1 MKFYATV
8 AWRNIIRNKRR
19 SLITGL
25 AMAISVSLC
34 MAMIGIND
42 GFYQAFYD
50 VMVTHRLGHIQIRH
64 PDFAKSQSL
73 YDTLNNTDDLL
84 EHIKTVEHA
93 SAVTGRVYG
102 NGLVS
107 GDGISNGAQIVGV
120 YPELESTFSSIT
132 DQLTIGT
139 YLTNESA
146 VHNEVVLGA
155 DLAKGLGVTLGDE
168 VFVFSQGSDG
178 SMVYDLYTT
187 IGIYK
192 SGNMMTDRSMQI
204 HITDAQE
211 LFLLDQ
217 QLHEIMVLVD
227 TEKAIVQTQQTIQR
241 APFVEDTTN
250 ISIQTWWET
259 SPQTLDLM
267 GFRDIGTTIFLS
279 VVFFIAGFGILNTMV
294 MSVFERTTE
303 IGLLKAL
310 GLRPYQ
316 IVWLVVLEVII
327 LSFIAGIFGFLVGV
341 GLDLY
346 LMNFGIDI
354 SNGTS
359 EPVAIM
365 GAYLEPRVFAVIKED
380 LFFTPVTSLFWISV
394 LASIWPAI
402 RASQLDPVTALRSE

>member
-1 MKFYATV
+1 MKFYLTV

-73 YDTLNNTDDLL
+73 YDTLEDTDALLNTISELP
-84 EHIKTVEHA
+84 TTTA
-93 SAVTGRVYG
+93 STGRLYG

-107 GDGISNGAQIVGV
+107 GDGISNGAQVIGV
-120 YPELESTFSSIT
+120 YPELEQQFSSIQ
-132 DQLTIGT
+132 DQIIDGS
-139 YLTNESA
+139 YLSNTSADGNET
-146 VHNEVVLGA
+146 VVGA
-155 DLAKGLGVTLGDE
+155 DLAKGLGITVGDE

-178 SMVYDLYTT
+178 SMVYDLYQT

-192 SGNMMTDRSMQI
+192 SGNMMTDRSMQL
-204 HITDAQE
+204 HVDDAQE
-211 LFLLDQ
+211 LFLLDNR
-217 QLHEIMVLVD
+217 LHEVLVLVEDD
-227 TEKAIVQTQQTIQR
+227 TAIVPTQQVLNDK
-241 APFVEDTTN
+241 PFAQERTTV
-250 ISIQTWWET
+250 SIQTWWES
-259 SPQTLDLM
+259 SPQTLELM
-267 GFRDIGTTIFLS
+267 GFRDVGTTIFLS

-327 LSFIAGIFGFLVGV
+327 LSTIAGIIGFATGV

-346 LMNFGIDI
+346 LINFGIDI
-354 SNGTS
+354 SNGTA

-380 LFFTPVTSLFWISV
+380 LFFTPVVSLFSISV

-402 RASQLDPVTALRSE
+402 RASQLNPITALRSE

>member
-8 AWRNIIRNKRR
+8 AWRNIVRNKRR

-25 AMAISVSLC
+25 AMGISVSLC

-50 VMVTHRLGHIQIRH
+50 VMVTHRLGHIQVRH
-64 PDFAKSQSL
+64 PAFAKSQSL
-73 YDTLNNTDDLL
+73 YDTLNNTDALMEHIHTL
-84 EHIKTVEHA
+84 EHT

-107 GDGISNGAQIVGV
+107 GEGISNGAQIVGV

-132 DQLTIGT
+132 NQITHGT
-139 YLTNESA
+139 YLTERSA
-146 VHNEVVLGA
+146 SNNEVVVGA
-155 DLAKGLGVTLGDE
+155 DLAKGLGVSIGDE
-168 VFVFSQGSDG
+168 AFVFSQGSDG

-187 IGIYK
+187 IGIYQ

-217 QLHEIMVLVD
+217 QLHEIMILVD
-227 TEKAIVQTQQTIQR
+227 AEDAIVPTQQALQNAAVVQKT
-241 APFVEDTTN
+241 PD

-267 GFRDIGTTIFLS
+267 RFRDIGTTIFLS

-327 LSFIAGIFGFLVGV
+327 LSFIAGIFGFLVSV
-341 GLDLY
+341 GLDVY

-359 EPVAIM
+359 KSVAIM
-365 GAYLEPRVFAVIKED
+365 GAYLEPRVFAVIKDD

-394 LASIWPAI
+394 LAS
-402 RASQLDPVTALRSE
+402 QLDPVTALRSE

>member
-1 MKFYATV
+1 M
-8 AWRNIIRNKRR
+8 
-19 SLITGL
+19 S
-25 AMAISVSLC
+25 ISVALC

-73 YDTLNNTDDLL
+73 YDTLNDTDAMLREINSL
-84 EHIKTVEHA
+84 EHIGAT
-93 SAVTGRVYG
+93 TGRVYG

-107 GDGISNGAQIVGV
+107 GEGISNGAQIVGV
-120 YPELESTFSSIT
+120 YPELEGTFSSIT
-132 DQLTIGT
+132 EQITAGT
-139 YLTNESA
+139 YLSETSA
-146 VHNEVVLGA
+146 DNNEVVVGT
-155 DLAKGLGVTLGDE
+155 DLAKGLGVSVGDE
-168 VFVFSQGSDG
+168 IFIFSQGSDG

-187 IGIYK
+187 IGIYN
-192 SGNMMTDRSMQI
+192 SGNMLSDRSMQM
-204 HITDAQE
+204 HVTDAQA
-211 LFLLDQ
+211 LFLLDSK
-217 QLHEIMVLVD
+217 LHEVLVLVD
-227 TEKAIVQTQQTIQR
+227 EEQQIVPTQQTLQQK
-241 APFVEDTTN
+241 AFAEDTEGV
-250 ISIQTWWET
+250 SIQAWWES
-259 SPQTLDLM
+259 SPQTLELM

-327 LSFIAGIFGFLVGV
+327 LSIIAGIVGFLVGLA
-341 GLDLY
+341 LDWY

-354 SNGTS
+354 SNGTA

-365 GAYLEPRVFAVIKED
+365 GAYLEPRVFAVIKND
-380 LFFTPVTSLFWISV
+380 LFFTPVVSLFWISV

-402 RASQLDPVTALRSE
+402 RASKLNPVTALRSE

>member
-1 MKFYATV
+1 
-8 AWRNIIRNKRR
+8 
-19 SLITGL
+19 
-25 AMAISVSLC
+25 MAISVALC

-50 VMVTHRLGHIQIRH
+50 VMVTHRLGHIQVRH

-73 YDTLNNTDDLL
+73 YDTLDNTEEMIASIEGLPT
-84 EHIKTVEHA
+84 TV
-93 SAVTGRVYG
+93 STTGRLYG

-107 GDGISNGAQIVGV
+107 GEGISNGAQIIGV
-120 YPELESTFSSIT
+120 YPDLEGTFSSIE
-132 DQLTIGT
+132 DQIISGT
-139 YLTNESA
+139 YLTEDSGTKNEA
-146 VHNEVVLGA
+146 VLGS
-155 DLAKGLGVTLGDE
+155 DLAKGLGISVGDE

-178 SMVYDLYTT
+178 SMVYDLYQT
-187 IGIYK
+187 IGIYN
-192 SGNMMTDRSMQI
+192 SGNMMTDRSMQL
-204 HITDAQE
+204 HIQDAQD
-211 LFLLDQ
+211 LFLLDNR
-217 QLHEIMVLVD
+217 LHEVLVLVD
-227 TEKAIVQTQQTIQR
+227 KEDNIVPTQERIHQER
-241 APFVEDTTN
+241 FADSDT
-250 ISIQTWWET
+250 ISIQTWWES
-259 SPQTLDLM
+259 SPQTLELM

-327 LSFIAGIFGFLVGV
+327 LSSIAGVVGFGTGV
-341 GLDLY
+341 AMDLY
-346 LMNFGIDI
+346 LMHFGIDI

-402 RASQLDPVTALRSE
+402 RASKLNPITALRSE

>member
-1 MKFYATV
+1 M
-8 AWRNIIRNKRR
+8 
-19 SLITGL
+19 G
-25 AMAISVSLC
+25 ISVALC

-50 VMVTHRLGHIQIRH
+50 VMVTHRLGHLQIRH

-73 YDTLNNTDDLL
+73 YDTLEGTNEMMDTIQGLSS
-84 EHIKTVEHA
+84 TQ
-93 SAVTGRVYG
+93 AVTGRVYG

-107 GDGISNGAQIVGV
+107 GEGISNGAQIVGV
-120 YPELESTFSSIT
+120 YPELEGTFSSIT
-132 DQLTIGT
+132 DQITVGS
-139 YLTNESA
+139 YLSEDSA
-146 VHNEVVLGA
+146 QNKEVVVGV
-155 DLAKGLGVTLGDE
+155 DLAKGLGVTVGDE

-178 SMVYDLYTT
+178 SMVYDLYNTV
-187 IGIYK
+187 GIYK
-192 SGNMMTDRSMQI
+192 SGNMLSDRSMQM
-204 HITDAQE
+204 HVQAAQD
-211 LFLLDQ
+211 LFLLDA
-217 QLHEIMVLVD
+217 QLHEILVLVD
-227 TEKAIVQTQQTIQR
+227 DEQAIVPTQTSLIDSLS
-241 APFVEDTTN
+241 AKESN
-250 ISIQTWWET
+250 ISVQTWWES
-259 SPQTLDLM
+259 SPQTLELM
-267 GFRDIGTTIFLS
+267 GFRDVGTTIFLS

-327 LSFIAGIFGFLVGV
+327 LSFLAGIFGFLAGV

-354 SNGTS
+354 SNGTA

-365 GAYLEPRVFAVIKED
+365 GAYLEPRVFAVIKDD

-394 LASIWPAI
+394 LAAVWPAI
-402 RASQLDPVTALRSE
+402 RASKLDPITALRSE

>member
-1 MKFYATV
+1 MKFYITV

-50 VMVTHRLGHIQIRH
+50 VMVTHRLGHLQVRH

-73 YDTLNNTDDLL
+73 YDTLENTDELL
-84 EHIKTVEHA
+84 QTLNGISEAQST
-93 SAVTGRVYG
+93 TGRLYG

-107 GDGISNGAQIVGV
+107 GDGISNGAQVVGV
-120 YPELESTFSSIT
+120 YPQMERQFSSIAEQIV
-132 DQLTIGT
+132 DGT
-139 YLTNESA
+139 YLTDNSAGNNEA
-146 VHNEVVLGA
+146 VIGT
-155 DLAKGLGVTLGDE
+155 DLAKGLGIEVGDE

-178 SMVYDLYTT
+178 SMVYDLYQT

-192 SGNMMTDRSMQI
+192 SGNMMTDRSMQL
-204 HITDAQE
+204 HIQDAQE
-211 LFLLDQ
+211 LFLLTNR
-217 QLHEIMVLVD
+217 LHEVLVLVEEE
-227 TEKAIVQTQQTIQR
+227 TNIVATQQILQSQDF
-241 APFVEDTTN
+241 AKDPDTV
-250 ISIQTWWET
+250 SIQTWWES
-259 SPQTLDLM
+259 SPQTLELM
-267 GFRDIGTTIFLS
+267 GFRDVGTTIFLS

-303 IGLLKAL
+303 LGLLKAL

-327 LSFIAGIFGFLVGV
+327 LSTIAGVLGFSTGV
-341 GLDLY
+341 GMDLY
-346 LMNFGIDI
+346 LMHYGIDI
-354 SNGTS
+354 SNGST
-359 EPVAIM
+359 EPISIM

-380 LFFTPVTSLFWISV
+380 FFFTPVVSLFCISV
-394 LASIWPAI
+394 LASIWPAV
-402 RASQLDPVTALRSE
+402 RASRLNPVTALRSE

>member
-1 MKFYATV
+1 MKFFLTV
-8 AWRNIIRNKRR
+8 AWRNIVRNKRR

-73 YDTLNNTDDLL
+73 YDTLENTDSLL
-84 EHIKTVEHA
+84 ETISGVPTTN
-93 SAVTGRVYG
+93 AVTGRLYG

-107 GDGISNGAQIVGV
+107 GDGISNGTQVIGV
-120 YPELESTFSSIT
+120 YPKLEQQFSSIEEQII
-132 DQLTIGT
+132 DGT
-139 YLTNESA
+139 YLSETSAYGNET
-146 VHNEVVLGA
+146 VLGA
-155 DLAKGLGVTLGDE
+155 DLAKGLGIDVGDE
-168 VFVFSQGSDG
+168 IFVFSQGSDG
-178 SMVYDLYTT
+178 SMVYDLYQT

-192 SGNMMTDRSMQI
+192 SGNLMTDRSMQL
-204 HITDAQE
+204 HIDDAQE
-211 LFLLDQ
+211 LFLLDNRLHEVLVLVENDTAIVPTQ
-217 QLHEIMVLVD
+217 QLLR
-227 TEKAIVQTQQTIQR
+227 EK
-241 APFVEDTTN
+241 PFAKENNSVA
-250 ISIQTWWET
+250 IQTWWES
-259 SPQTLDLM
+259 SPQTLELM
-267 GFRDIGTTIFLS
+267 GFRDVGTTIFLS

-327 LSFIAGIFGFLVGV
+327 LSTIAGIIGFGTGV

-354 SNGTS
+354 SNGTT

-365 GAYLEPRVFAVIKED
+365 GAYLEPRVFAVIKDD
-380 LFFTPVTSLFWISV
+380 LFFTPVLSLFSISV

-402 RASQLDPVTALRSE
+402 RASQLNPISALRSE